1 MIDSI
6 TATFQGLTLTGTYLG
21 TRIAHGKPDQNGQTR
36 QTLFAGLEVATTGQ
50 YGETKTEVHECV
62 ISDSLIKQGIAAH
75 LAKFEGQLLTLPV
88 WGRVWQGAKSSGV
101 TYYLGNDVTKLM
113 KA

>member
-1 MIDSI
+1 MIDSV

-36 QTLFAGLEVATTGQ
+36 QTLFAGLEVATVGQ
-50 YGETKTEVHECV
+50 YGETKTEVLECV

-101 TYYLGNDVTKLM
+101 TYYLGNDITKLF